1 MADKRVAAPYD
12 RVADGYAGVRRADPR
27 IAAAI
32 ERALGDA
39 RSVANVGAGTGNY
52 EPVDREVVAIEP
64 SAEMRARRPRGAAPC
79 LDGTAEALP
88 LEDDSVDAAM
98 AVLTIHH
105 WRDSAAGL
113 AEMRR
118 VARQRVVVLTFDVDV
133 AEDYWFVAD
142 YLPETA
148 TADRE
153 RTPTIGETV
162 ALMGGAGVEAV
173 PIPWDCT
180 DGFLG
185 AYWRRPEAYLD
196 PDVRAG
202 ISTFQVV
209 DAARSADALARLEE
223 DLRSGAWDERHG
235 DLRAQESLDLGY
247 RLLVAG

>member
-1 MADKRVAAPYD
+1 MSYD
-12 RVADGYAGVRRADPR
+12 RVAGRYSGVRRADPR

-32 ERALGDA
+32 DRALGDA
-39 RSVANVGAGTGNY
+39 RSVVNVGAGTGNY
-52 EPVDREVVAIEP
+52 EPADRDVVAVEP
-64 SAEMRARRPRGAAPC
+64 SAEMRARRAADAAPC
-79 LDGTAEALP
+79 LEGVAEALP

-105 WRDSAAGL
+105 WSDPAGGL

-118 VARQRVVVLTFDVDV
+118 VARRRVVVMTFDVDV
-133 AEDYWFVAD
+133 SARYWFVAE

-153 RTPTIGETV
+153 RTPTLEET
-162 ALMGGAGVEAV
+162 AEMMGGARVETVEV
-173 PIPWDCT
+173 PADCT

-185 AYWRRPEAYLD
+185 AYWQRPEAYLD

-209 DAARSADALARLEE
+209 DGARVAKALTKLEA
-223 DLRSGAWDERHG
+223 DLRTGAWEKRHG
-235 DLRAQESLDLGY
+235 HLRRDQSIDLGY
-247 RLLVAG
+247 RLLVAEM

>member
-1 MADKRVAAPYD
+1 MDYD
-12 RVADGYAGVRRADPR
+12 RVAARYSGVRRADPA

-32 ERALGDA
+32 QRALSDA
-39 RSVANVGAGTGNY
+39 RSVVNVGAGTGSY
-52 EPVDREVVAIEP
+52 EPADRDVVAVEP
-64 SAEMRARRPRGAAPC
+64 SAEMRARRAPGAAPC
-79 LDGTAEALP
+79 LDGVAEDLP
-88 LEDDSVDAAM
+88 LDDDSVDAAM

-105 WRDSAAGL
+105 WSDPARGL

-118 VARQRVVVLTFDVDV
+118 VARRRVVVLTFDVDR
-133 AEDYWFVAD
+133 AADYWFVAN

-148 TADRE
+148 AADRE
-153 RTPTIGETV
+153 RCPSIEET
-162 ALMGGAGVEAV
+162 ARLMGGARIETV
-173 PIPWDCT
+173 PIPADCT

-185 AYWRRPEAYLD
+185 AYWARPEAYLD

-209 DAARSADALARLEE
+209 APARIDDALSQLAA

-235 DLRAQESLDLGY
+235 ELRTQASIDLGY